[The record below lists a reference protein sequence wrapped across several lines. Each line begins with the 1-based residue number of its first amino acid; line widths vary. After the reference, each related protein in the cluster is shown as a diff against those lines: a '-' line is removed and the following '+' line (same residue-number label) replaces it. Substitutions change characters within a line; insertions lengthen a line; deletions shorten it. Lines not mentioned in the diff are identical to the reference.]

1 MSRISSVGTSV
12 TAEEADLILSI
23 EENHFVDLKGIS
35 ITPSK
40 LTRTVSALANAEG
53 GEIFVGI
60 DEDPSIGLRVWR
72 GFKRIEDANA
82 HIQTLEALAP
92 LGDDIVFN
100 FIHSD
105 IHDGFVLRIEIKKT
119 SSIIQASDGLI
130 YVRRS
135 AQNLPIQTDDAL
147 TNLKRSKGLSSFE
160 DEVVAVDHKLV
171 TTSQVTNDFIK
182 RVIPETEPVQWLC
195 KARVVIGDRPTVAGL
210 VLFSDEPQAVLPKR
224 SGIKVYRYK
233 TNNAEGTRDTLAGD
247 PISVEG
253 HIYKQIK
260 EALDRTVTMIESVQ
274 VNTERGLEKLKY
286 PPRALHEII
295 TNAVLHRDYSI
306 ADDIHIRVFDNRVE
320 VHSPGA
326 LPAHITPENIRR
338 ERFSR
343 NAKIVRLI
351 NKFPDPPNK
360 DIGEGLNTAFDEMR
374 KMKLREPFI
383 TQDGG
388 YVRVELRHEPLAS
401 PEELILEFLSNHEYI
416 TNKDARSI
424 CFIGSENKMKGIL
437 QKMVKNGIIE
447 LVPGRTRYNAAYRK
461 QVADESIPRQ
471 GELF

>member
-1 MSRISSVGTSV
+1 MASISPT
-12 TAEEADLILSI
+12 TATISDEEADLVLSL
-23 EENHFVDLKGIS
+23 EESHFCDLKS
-35 ITPSK
+35 IAIAPAK
-40 LTRTVSALANAEG
+40 LTRTASAFANAEG
-53 GEIFVGI
+53 GEIYLGI
-60 DEDPSIGLRVWR
+60 NEDVSLGLRTWK

-82 HIQTLEALAP
+82 FIQTLEAMAP
-92 LGDDIVFN
+92 LGDDVACS
-100 FIHSD
+100 FIRSERHE
-105 IHDGFVLRIEIKKT
+105 GLVLKIDIKKT
-119 SSIIQASDGLI
+119 ADIKRASDGQI

-135 AQNLPIQTDDAL
+135 AQNLPINTDAAL
-147 TNLKRSKGLSSFE
+147 TNLQRAKGLVSFE
-160 DEVVAVDHKLV
+160 NETVTASPDDIANSTIALDFMLRVVPHSEPEDWLTK
-171 TTSQVTNDFIK
+171 Q
-182 RVIPETEPVQWLC
+182 RVIV
-195 KARVVIGDRPTVAGL
+195 GNRPTVAGI
-210 VLFSDEPQAVLPKR
+210 VLFAEEPQAILPKR
-224 SGIKVYRYK
+224 SGIKIYRYK
-233 TNNAEGTRDTLAGD
+233 TNDPEGTRDTLAGD

-253 HIYKQIK
+253 HAYKLIK
-260 EALDRTVTMIESVQ
+260 EAVEKTAALIESVQ
-274 VNTERGLEKLKY
+274 VNTERGLERLKY

-326 LPAHITPENIRR
+326 LPGHITAENIRQ

-343 NAKIVRLI
+343 NPQLVRII

-374 KMKLREPFI
+374 KMKLREPLI
-383 TQDGG
+383 AQVGG
-388 YVRVELRHEPLAS
+388 YVRIELRHEPLAS
-401 PEELILEFLSNHEYI
+401 PEEVILEFLSSHETI

-461 QVADESIPRQ
+461 LIIDPKAPRQ
-471 GELF
+471 AQLF